1 MRENKEFYS
10 ELTEIN
16 ILCGNDNC
24 VGFLSKE
31 NNLNISTGQPKTPTD
46 SHQWQMYV
54 VGNSRI
60 YTVQFKIPFGKLEI
74 LKSNM
79 ETIIKSFK
87 PIV

>member
-16 ILCGNDNC
+16 ITCGNDNC

-31 NNLNISTGQPKTPTD
+31 NNLNISTGQTKTATD
-46 SHQWQMYV
+46 PHQWQMYV
-54 VGNSRI
+54 VGNARI

-74 LKSNM
+74 LKPNM
-79 ETIIKSFK
+79 ETIVKSFK